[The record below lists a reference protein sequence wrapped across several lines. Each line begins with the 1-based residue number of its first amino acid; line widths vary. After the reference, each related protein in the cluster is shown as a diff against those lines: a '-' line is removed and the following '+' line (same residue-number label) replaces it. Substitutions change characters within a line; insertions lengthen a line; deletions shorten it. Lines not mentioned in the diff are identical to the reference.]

1 MFINFG
7 TILPLNAEEQVT
19 LDSYDSIEP
28 YLKVYIDKAIKLDE
42 YGISDKA
49 SIIWEEGNKI
59 VYLVQYLYIVRD
71 IILKDYQSCSL
82 ETYEYYKE
90 EFKLDCIRKT
100 LSCMSIPFDVDGLY
114 SSFGLNNNFGF
125 DGISFMAIQED
136 DSPACENP
144 LIFTVDAP

>member
-19 LDSYDSIEP
+19 LDSYNSIEP
-28 YLKVYIDKAIKLDE
+28 YLKIYIDKAIKLDE

-49 SIIWEEGNKI
+49 SVIWEEGNKI
-59 VYLVQYLYIVRD
+59 VYLVEYLYIVRD
-71 IILKDYQSCSL
+71 IILKDYENCNLQ
-82 ETYEYYKE
+82 TYEYYKE
-90 EFKLDCIRKT
+90 EFKLDCIRET
-100 LSCMSIPFDVDGLY
+100 FSCLSIPFDVDGLY

-125 DGISFMAIQED
+125 DGISFMAIKED
-136 DSPACENP
+136 NAPNCDNP